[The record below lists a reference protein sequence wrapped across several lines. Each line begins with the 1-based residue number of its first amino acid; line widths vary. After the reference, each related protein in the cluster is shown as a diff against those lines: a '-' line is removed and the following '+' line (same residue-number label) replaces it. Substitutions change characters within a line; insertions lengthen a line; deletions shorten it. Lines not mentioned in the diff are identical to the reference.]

1 MKNYFVTDLD
11 RTIIHSKNPTF
22 KCVEKMGDR
31 EITYMTDKSYL
42 LLQELLQKVEFI
54 PCTMRNL
61 KQTLRVDFIREYNP
75 KYIICTNGAQ
85 IYIDNELDKNWD
97 TYMKSLLKP
106 NEVKNII
113 RKIECLRLNAN
124 EIRDIESF
132 YVALKFNT
140 IEDATNSL
148 EGLRGLVGDD
158 YVVSQSRVKVF
169 LINKKIDKANALNYL
184 KEKYNFKYVHTAGD
198 SIYDMKFTGL
208 DYVYSYLPKHAEFS
222 HKKAYISK
230 QDGIHSTEDILQQI
244 LDNLK

>member
-1 MKNYFVTDLD
+1 MRNYFVTDLD

-31 EITYMTDKSYL
+31 EITYMTDKSYS
-42 LLQELLQKVEFI
+42 LLQELLPKVEFI

-61 KQTLRVDFIREYNP
+61 KQTLRVDFIRKYSP

-85 IYIDNELDKNWD
+85 IYIDDKLDETWD
-97 TYMKSLLKP
+97 NYMRSLLKE
-106 NEVKNII
+106 NEVNNII
-113 RKIECLRLNAN
+113 SKIEKLNLNAL
-124 EIRDIESF
+124 EIRNIEGF

-148 EGLRGLVGDD
+148 ERLRGVVGTE
-158 YVVSQSRVKVF
+158 YVVLQSRVKVF
-169 LINKKIDKANALNYL
+169 LINEKIDKANALNYL
-184 KEKYNFKYVHTAGD
+184 KEKYNFEHIHTARD

-208 DYVYSYLPKHAEFS
+208 DYVYSYLPKHAEFN
-222 HKKAYISK
+222 HPKAYISEK
-230 QDGIHSTEDILQQI
+230 DGIEATDSILQAI